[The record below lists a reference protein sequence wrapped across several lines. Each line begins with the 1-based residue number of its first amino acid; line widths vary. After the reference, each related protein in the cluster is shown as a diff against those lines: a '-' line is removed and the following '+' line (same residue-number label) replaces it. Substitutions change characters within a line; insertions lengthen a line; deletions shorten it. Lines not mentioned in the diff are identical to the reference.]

1 MGKLI
6 QQTFWSLFLSAI
18 FQAPVLLW
26 GGSAAMGRVIR
37 GSRKGKSLIFTAK
50 TRLRKG
56 AVKLR
61 AVDYVE
67 RKGYIKGLIKNIIH
81 DPGRGAPLCEVVFHD
96 PYRYKLKK
104 ELWVAVEGSHTG
116 QFVYCGTKA
125 QLTVGNVMPLAKMPE
140 GTVISMCEEKAAD
153 RGRFA
158 RASGTSCMVV
168 GHSDD
173 GKKTRVRLPSGSRK
187 SLPSTCRAIV
197 GIVAGGGRMDKPVLK
212 AGNNHHKYRVKRNS
226 WPKVRGSAMNP
237 VEHPHGG
244 GNHQHV
250 GHPTTVARA
259 AVPGQKVG
267 LIAARRTGLLRGGQ
281 KLKK

>member
-1 MGKLI
+1 MHLSYL
-6 QQTFWSLFLSAI
+6 SL
-18 FQAPVLLW
+18 Q
-26 GGSAAMGRVIR
+26 GTMGRVIR

-61 AVDYVE
+61 AVDFAE
-67 RKGYIKGLIKNIIH
+67 RKGYIKGLIKNIVH

-125 QLTVGNVMPLAKMPE
+125 QLTVGNVLPLAKMPE

-250 GHPTTVARA
+250 GHPTTVARS